1 MYSSFHHVHHVHVS
15 SVDENKRVMVADFGL
30 ARNMYDSE
38 YYQKKHDRPRPIRW
52 MALESIQRDIY
63 STKSDVVS
71 FICDDEIV
79 ATAHLA

>member
-1 MYSSFHHVHHVHVS
+1 
-15 SVDENKRVMVADFGL
+15 MVADFGL

-52 MALESIQRDIY
+52 MPPESILRDIY

-71 FICDDEIV
+71 NNV
-79 ATAHLA
+79 AVTQG